1 MSAESVADAESNR
14 RVDDS
19 LSSPGTVEEQALAE
33 ALALS
38 ARELELEE
46 RRRKEED
53 EILQRILQLS
63 MVEK

>member
-1 MSAESVADAESNR
+1 MSAESVADAESSR

-19 LSSPGTVEEQALAE
+19 LSSPGTAEEQALAE

>member
-1 MSAESVADAESNR
+1 MSAESVADAESSR

-19 LSSPGTVEEQALAE
+19 LSPSGTVEEQALAE

-53 EILQRILQLS
+53 EILQRILELS